1 MESPKTYAEAGV
13 DIEKGDRFA
22 RFIGSIKSKAVSGSL
37 GGFAGGIEIDTQ
49 KYTSPVLMS
58 CTDGVGTKLLVAQT
72 LKTFD
77 TVGIDLVAM
86 SVNDLIVCGAEPL
99 VFLDYI
105 ACGGID
111 EPLLE
116 SLIHGIV
123 AGCEDAECTLAGGET
138 AEMPDLYK
146 NGDFDLAG
154 FCVGIVDKE
163 NILPKKQKIT
173 AGDRIFGLP
182 SSGIHSN
189 GLSLARKVI
198 HDPADPLYRQLL
210 IPTRIYVK
218 DLKTLLAGG
227 FIKGAAHITGGGL
240 TGNFMRILPEGLVP
254 EFTWDW
260 PVPEIF
266 SVIQERGPVSH
277 DEMRRV
283 FNMGIGVAFV
293 VADEHAEEMKERAAS
308 EGISILDIGTVQTA
322 TEQ

>member
-1 MESPKTYAEAGV
+1 MNTPKTYAEAGV

-22 RFIGSIKSKAVSGSL
+22 RFIGSIQSKAVSGAL
-37 GGFAGGIEIDTQ
+37 GGFAGGVEIDVK
-49 KYTSPVLMS
+49 KYKAPVLMS

-72 LKTFD
+72 LKSFD

-111 EPLLE
+111 EQLLE
-116 SLIHGIV
+116 DLIKGIV

-163 NILPKKQKIT
+163 KALPQKDRMA

-182 SSGIHSN
+182 SAGIHSN

-198 HDPADPLYRQLL
+198 TDPSDPMYKELL
-210 IPTRIYVK
+210 VPTKIYVK
-218 DLKTLLAGG
+218 ELKSLLEGEY
-227 FIKGAAHITGGGL
+227 IKGAAHITGGGL
-240 TGNFMRILPEGLVP
+240 EANFQRVLPDHLAP

-260 PVPEIF
+260 PVPDIF
-266 SVIQERGPVSH
+266 KAIQEKGPVTTG
-277 DEMRRV
+277 EMRKV
-283 FNMGIGVAFV
+283 FNLGIGVAFA
-293 VADEHAEEMKERAAS
+293 VAAEHASKMRELAQSK
-308 EGISILDIGTVQTA
+308 GIRLLEIGTVVDGK
-322 TEQ
+322 TE